1 MVDNSAFSP
10 NRLTVPLGSAY
21 HSFQDLC
28 MLFISRGEDRMAFHV
43 FVFLL
48 VFFLMLSL
56 AWFGR
61 LTLLHHGLAHSKAGA
76 VLYWLLGTSVREKS
90 L

>member
-1 MVDNSAFSP
+1 
-10 NRLTVPLGSAY
+10 
-21 HSFQDLC
+21 

-56 AWFGR
+56 AWLGS
-61 LTLLHHGLAHSKAGA
+61 LSLLHHGLAHSKAGA
-76 VLYWLLGTSVREKS
+76 VHPLERRLLKPHTS
-90 L
+90 

>member
-1 MVDNSAFSP
+1 
-10 NRLTVPLGSAY
+10 
-21 HSFQDLC
+21 
-28 MLFISRGEDRMAFHV
+28 MAFHV